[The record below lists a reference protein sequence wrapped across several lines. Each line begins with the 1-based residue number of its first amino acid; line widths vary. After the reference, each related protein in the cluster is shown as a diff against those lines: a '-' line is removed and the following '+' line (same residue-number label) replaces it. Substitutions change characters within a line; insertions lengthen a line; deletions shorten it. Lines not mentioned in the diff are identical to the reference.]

1 MNKLIRYIKFK
12 IILAAITVFVGGEVG
27 HLIAQQ
33 DPMFTQYMFNTLT
46 INPAYA
52 GSREMLSLMVLGRQ
66 QWVGFE
72 GAPTTATF
80 TGHLPVYKNMAMG
93 ASLIYDTYGPV
104 NQTSFFIDYA
114 YHLKMSDKLKMSL
127 GLNGGFNNYAIDF
140 IGLDKTYSND
150 ESYYNANEQTLL
162 SNFGFGVYLYSQ
174 RFYLGLSVP
183 RIMENSFEEG
193 AESYGNGN
201 EVRHYYGMMGVVFH
215 LNDHFVLRPSVM
227 TRLAQGSPFSV
238 DLNVNTVLYD
248 KFWIGA
254 MYRLNE
260 SLGGILQFQINK
272 QIRFGYAFDLN
283 TNQLSS
289 YHSGSHELMIN
300 YEFNFNKERVINP
313 RYF

>member
-1 MNKLIRYIKFK
+1 MNRIIRHIKFK
-12 IILAAITVFVGGEVG
+12 IILGFIIVFLGAEVNQ
-27 HLIAQQ
+27 IKAQQ

-72 GAPTTATF
+72 GAPSTATF
-80 TGHLPVYKNMAMG
+80 TGHLPVYKNMALG
-93 ASLIYDTYGPV
+93 ASLIYDSYGPV

-127 GLNGGFNNYAIDF
+127 GLNGGFNNYAIDYT
-140 IGLDKTYSND
+140 GLNKTYSND
-150 ESYYNANEQTLL
+150 EAYYNANEQALL

-174 RFYLGLSVP
+174 RFYLGLSAP
-183 RIMENSFEEG
+183 RIMENLFEDES
-193 AESYGNGN
+193 ESYGNGK
-201 EVRHYYGMMGVVFH
+201 EIRHYYGMMGIVFQM
-215 LNDHFVLRPSVM
+215 NSHFILRPSIM
-227 TRLAQGSPFSV
+227 TRVAQGSPFSV
-238 DLNVNTVLYD
+238 DFNVNTVLYD
-248 KFWIGA
+248 KFWLGA
-254 MYRLNE
+254 MYRLKE
-260 SLGGILQFQINK
+260 SVGGIVQFQINK
-272 QIRFGYAFDLN
+272 QVKFGYAFDLN

-289 YHSGSHELMIN
+289 YHSGSHELMLN